1 MNAKGDAEEFVFYEV
16 LMTQEA
22 EEDYRRVSHSPR
34 FPRVNVMLDILEG
47 FPGVGRVYDPQY
59 EAANLPDDA
68 RVAYA
73 DIYGIYYL
81 IDEAK
86 RAVIVLAIEDQRSDP
101 MLRFS

>member
-1 MNAKGDAEEFVFYEV
+1 MNAKGDVEEFVFYEV

-22 EEDYRRVSHSPR
+22 EEGYRWASHSPR
-34 FPRVNVMLDILEG
+34 FSRVNMMLDILEG

-59 EAANLPDDA
+59 EAANLPDGA

-86 RAVIVLAIEDQRSDP
+86 RAVIALAIEDQRSDP

>member
-1 MNAKGDAEEFVFYEV
+1 MSTKDDTEEFVFYDV
-16 LMTQEA
+16 LMTQET
-22 EEDYRRVSHSPR
+22 EEDYRRASHSPR
-34 FPRVNVMLDILEG
+34 FPRVDMMLDILEG

>member
-1 MNAKGDAEEFVFYEV
+1 MNAKGDAEEFVFYEA

-22 EEDYRRVSHSPR
+22 EEDYRRASHSPR

-81 IDEAK
+81 IDEDK

>member
-1 MNAKGDAEEFVFYEV
+1 MNAKDDTEGFVFYEV
-16 LMTQEA
+16 FMTREA
-22 EEDYRRVSHSPR
+22 EEDYKHISRSSRFSRVDM
-34 FPRVNVMLDILEG
+34 MLDILGG
-47 FPGVGRVYDPQY
+47 FPSVGRIYDPQY
-59 EAANLPDDA
+59 EAADFPDDA

-86 RAVIVLAIEDQRSDP
+86 KTVTVLAIEDQRSDP

>member
-1 MNAKGDAEEFVFYEV
+1 MNAKDDAEGFVFYEV
-16 LMTQEA
+16 FMTQEA
-22 EEDYRRVSHSPR
+22 EEDYKRISRSSRFSRVDM
-34 FPRVNVMLDILEG
+34 MLDILEG

-59 EAANLPDDA
+59 EAADLPDNA

>member
-22 EEDYRRVSHSPR
+22 EEDYKRASHSPR
-34 FPRVNVMLDILEG
+34 FSRVNMMLDILGG

-59 EAANLPDDA
+59 EAASLPDDA

>member
-1 MNAKGDAEEFVFYEV
+1 MNAEDDAEEFVFYEV
-16 LMTQEA
+16 LMTREA
-22 EEDYRRVSHSPR
+22 EEDYRRVSRSSR
-34 FPRVNVMLDILEG
+34 FSRVDMMLDILEA
-47 FPGVGRVYDPQY
+47 FPGVGRVYDLQY
-59 EAANLPDDA
+59 EVANLPDDA

-101 MLRFS
+101 MLRFG

>member
-1 MNAKGDAEEFVFYEV
+1 MNAKGNAEEFVFYEV

-22 EEDYRRVSHSPR
+22 EEDYRRVSRSSR
-34 FPRVNVMLDILEG
+34 FSRVDMMLDILGG

-59 EAANLPDDA
+59 EAADLPDDA

-86 RAVIVLAIEDQRSDP
+86 RAVIALAIEDQRSDP